1 MDIENVLIVKT
12 LGSFEV
18 TWNGRHVCSG
28 TKARDSQTTRL
39 LQIILHFRDIGVE
52 RNKLEELL
60 LDESNT
66 EDQAHMFRNIIY
78 YAKKRLQTAGVP
90 GNEMIVYKN
99 GRYYWNEAIP
109 VYEDATE
116 FEKLSEQAFEEEDN
130 ENDDICCKQMLL
142 LAIATSID
150 AMAAGVSFEMEEAA
164 SGTQFNIFL
173 AVLLIGVITFILSA
187 IGTKLGSIVG
197 TKYNKRAEI
206 AGGVVLILLG
216 IKIVL
221 EKYSIIF

>member
-1 MDIENVLIVKT
+1 MNITELIVTALALSMDAFAVAVCKG
-12 LGSFEV
+12 LALKNVKVKNCIWIGLWFGSF
-18 TWNGRHVCSG
+18 
-28 TKARDSQTTRL
+28 
-39 LQIILHFRDIGVE
+39 
-52 RNKLEELL
+52 
-60 LDESNT
+60 
-66 EDQAHMFRNIIY
+66 QALMP
-78 YAKKRLQTAGVP
+78 TAGYFAARLFASYVDAFAHWIAL
-90 GNEMIVYKN
+90 GLLVFLGVNMIK
-99 GRYYWNEAIP
+99 E
-109 VYEDATE
+109 
-116 FEKLSEQAFEEEDN
+116 AFEEEDN